1 MDGAATAACGAAA
14 AGLASLMEPAVVKLE
29 DASTIGCIN
38 RETDDEMGVTIDA
51 FDALVTAPAAAGE
64 LTRSKVPNVGDWVLM
79 EPSSSDSF
87 FPHVAICDRPVGGN
101 GA

>member
-1 MDGAATAACGAAA
+1 MDGAATAAGGAAA
-14 AGLASLMEPAVVKLE
+14 TGLASVMELAVVKLE
-29 DASTIGCIN
+29 DVSTIGCID
-38 RETDDEMGVTIDA
+38 RDTDDEMGVTIDA
-51 FDALVTAPAAAGE
+51 LVTAPVAAGE
-64 LTRSKVPNVGDWVLM
+64 LTMSKAPVVGDWVLM